1 MTDSLGC
8 PATEDTACVCDPWEI
23 VTSQGRKALF
33 VKPPSSSVQSTT
45 HFSFRFI
52 VNISTVLDL
61 VEAASTDAK
70 TATSETGTVGPM
82 GKYISAG
89 AGIVPSV
96 SLLVSTADVLLLLP
110 SYSWNLYC

>member
-1 MTDSLGC
+1 M
-8 PATEDTACVCDPWEI
+8 
-23 VTSQGRKALF
+23 VTNHGRKALF

-52 VNISTVLDL
+52 VYINTVLDL
-61 VEAASTDAK
+61 VEAASTDAE

-82 GKYISAG
+82 GKYVADD

-96 SLLVSTADVLLLLP
+96 SLLVYATDLLLLLLLQLEP
-110 SYSWNLYC
+110 LLLRIKTSL